1 MGNVAKASIN
11 NFGWI
16 KDAFQDNED
25 FIKNYNEERDEEYF
39 IEINVQYLESLRELH
54 NDLPFLPERT
64 KIGKVKKLVANFCV
78 IQLNMLYLQE
88 I

>member
-1 MGNVAKASIN
+1 MN

-64 KIGKVKKLVANFCV
+64 KIGKVKKLVANFYV